1 MSMLLDLPDELLLMI
16 QRKILSSRD
25 QFALAATCTK
35 LHSKLGGLELY
46 RQIAA
51 EERAFDEARLKLA
64 HFGFKYG
71 EGKRIKLDFGFWKEK
86 MTWTTAR
93 AWNLS
98 KVRPKADDHAGVVEF
113 FEFLDECHDRWGRGM
128 LLFADRQQKDLTLFS
143 EPEDS
148 DPGSSNYFTV
158 EKNKPWERA
167 TKYFPETFD
176 KSLIYRA
183 IRGCTDLQLLEK
195 VFDAYLDK
203 YPAAIH
209 GTKHSLVEGDI
220 TGAINVK
227 KFNYVNPG
235 DPPVW
240 LACELNRVDALELLH
255 AKGVD
260 INLAKGRLVT
270 EDDWDGTITAEM
282 RWLEEPFDRY
292 NGVLRAS
299 AWDQFVRAGRCAHKR
314 EDVSLWLAERG
325 LGFPTRPDGLGAG
338 DLVDAAGTNHVRL
351 VRFLLDHLKPKLDR
365 EDYRKALNAALREA
379 IRGGNK
385 SYALLDRRGPHDQVF
400 EALLA
405 AGAKLPGPGLL
416 SEAVTY
422 SPSNVWWLWRRLQA
436 EGSLNHEDVR
446 AALHQAILCGTW
458 GNPHR
463 LDFFKA
469 VYPAQ
474 AHLACDPAQIATPE
488 GREAAME
495 ELLDSFI
502 RQMRHCLWS
511 SRLHVAFHI
520 VDLLGPERVGE
531 NLVARIQHDY
541 FREWVKA
548 WRSER
553 IWHQLHESWRRNR
566 LTRPT
571 PPDIKGIPQSTMLEE
586 RDMDVDEELKYVQ
599 RLYLSSRTA

>member
-1 MSMLLDLPDELLLMI
+1 
-16 QRKILSSRD
+16 
-25 QFALAATCTK
+25 
-35 LHSKLGGLELY
+35 
-46 RQIAA
+46 
-51 EERAFDEARLKLA
+51 
-64 HFGFKYG
+64 
-71 EGKRIKLDFGFWKEK
+71 
-86 MTWTTAR
+86 
-93 AWNLS
+93 
-98 KVRPKADDHAGVVEF
+98 
-113 FEFLDECHDRWGRGM
+113 M
-128 LLFADRQQKDLTLFS
+128 LLFADRQQKDLALFS

-158 EKNKPWERA
+158 EKNRPWERA

-183 IRGCTDLQLLEK
+183 ILGCTDLQLLGK

-227 KFNYVNPG
+227 QFNYVNPG

-270 EDDWDGTITAEM
+270 QDDWDGTITAEM
-282 RWLEEPFDRY
+282 RWSEEPFDRD

-299 AWDQFVRAGRCAHKR
+299 AWDQFVRAGPCADQR

-325 LGFPTRPDGLGAG
+325 LGAG
-338 DLVDAAGTNHVRL
+338 DLIDAAGANHARL
-351 VRFLLDHLKPKLDR
+351 VRFLIDHLQPKLDP
-365 EDYRKALNAALREA
+365 EDYRQALAAALREA

-385 SYALLDRRGPHDQVF
+385 SYALLDKRGPHDQVF

-405 AGAKLPGPGLL
+405 AGAKLPGPAGLL
-416 SEAVTY
+416 SEAVKF

-436 EGSLNHEDVR
+436 EGSLTHEDVR
-446 AALHQAILCGTW
+446 AALHTAIKYGTW

-469 VYPAQ
+469 IYPAQ
-474 AHLACDPAQIATPE
+474 AHLACDPTRLATPE
-488 GREAAME
+488 GRDAAME
-495 ELLDSFI
+495 ELLDSLI
-502 RQMRHCLWS
+502 QQMEDYNIWS
-511 SRLHVAFHI
+511 PCLHVAFHI
-520 VDLLGPERVGE
+520 VDLLGPERVGKG
-531 NLVARIQHDY
+531 LVAQIQRRY
-541 FREWVKA
+541 FQKWVRA
-548 WRSER
+548 WQNER
-553 IWHQLHESWRRNR
+553 DWHRLPEVWRRNR
-566 LTRPT
+566 LARPT
-571 PPDIKGIPQSTMLEE
+571 PPDIKGIPRSTMLEE
-586 RDMDVDEELKYVQ
+586 RHMGDWEEAKYVQ
-599 RLYLSSRTA
+599 RLFLSSRTA